1 VKVWVVGSSN
11 VNKNAF
17 IEAKQRP
24 GGVKLSLQ
32 RVGVSIWWQGKGG
45 LGIGGIKKFIRAL
58 RQVDNLP
65 DYIALTARLFKFTY

>member
-65 DYIALTARLFKFTY
+65 DYIALTARLFTFTY